1 MVDIEMLWEL
11 QQLENKIIEV
21 EKEMG
26 VIDLQSQIEKSK
38 ETYNKI
44 LQTTKKIAAE
54 YKEKDAIVLGLKE
67 DVENTQH
74 AIFIAEEMLN
84 SGEILKPKA
93 ISQLEKD
100 IQDNTNLLEEKNKSL
115 QQLRK
120 ENLINIKQIKR
131 FKSKLEQ
138 IHEAVESSTKQLEKL
153 QKNAKKSLASVYERI
168 EKINDNLTPE
178 SYRFYYEKK
187 ESLYPVLVP
196 YTGDS
201 CDGCKMQFSLIF
213 TQNIEKNHLHSCT
226 CENCGR
232 VIIIPQTQ
240 EI

>member
-1 MVDIEMLWEL
+1 MVDIEILWEL

-26 VIDLQSQIEKSK
+26 IMDLQNQIEKSK
-38 ETYNKI
+38 ELYNKI

-54 YKEKDAIVLGLKE
+54 YKEKDAIALELKE
-67 DVENTQH
+67 DVENIQQ
-74 AIFIAEEMLN
+74 AIIIAEEMLN
-84 SGEILKPKA
+84 SDEVLKPKA

-100 IQDNTNLLEEKNKSL
+100 INDNTTLIEEKNKTL
-115 QQLRK
+115 QELRK
-120 ENLINIKQIKR
+120 ENLANIKQIKR

-138 IHEAVESSTKQLEKL
+138 IYEGVDSSTKQLGKL
-153 QKNAKKSLASVYERI
+153 QKDAKKSLASVYESI
-168 EKINDNLTPE
+168 EKINKDLTPK
-178 SYRFYYEKK
+178 SYRFYYDKK
-187 ESLYPVLVP
+187 ENLYPILVS

-201 CDGCKMQFSLIF
+201 CDGCKMQFSLMF
-213 TQNIEKNHLHSCT
+213 TQSIEKNNLHSCT

-240 EI
+240 EV